1 MIRIGIIGCGWIVEK
16 AYLPILKKINDI
28 EVNAVFDS
36 DYQKACEVQNKHSI
50 SNAFGII
57 EDLLSS
63 PIDAVIIATPNNT
76 HTYYSDLALNAGKHV
91 LCEKPVAL
99 SKEDIESTILIA
111 GKNNKIFI
119 PAFVN
124 RFRSDI
130 QKFSELV
137 SLIGDIKE
145 VEVNWIRKSGIPKP
159 GTWITNKA
167 SAGGGVL
174 IDIGTHILDIALM
187 FISDKCIKTA
197 CLSQGARVNAEQEG
211 ASWNKDTADKK
222 LTFDVETWAKGKV
235 VFENDSTLLF
245 NVSWAEDVD
254 EDITEIKVL
263 GTDGIAFIK
272 TLFGFSNN
280 FKRDNIK
287 MFYETDDDESKTISL
302 PMKNTFALNAF
313 ESLIRYF
320 VGSICG
326 QAMNK
331 LNSSDSV
338 YVVDIIDKLY
348 HAAKAEQEKSCIT

>member
-1 MIRIGIIGCGWIVEK
+1 MIRIGIIGCGWIAEK
-16 AYLPILKKINDI
+16 AYLPILKKMNDVEI
-28 EVNAVFDS
+28 GAVFDS
-36 DYQKACEVQNKHSI
+36 NYQKAFEVQNKHSI
-50 SNAFGII
+50 LNAFDNI

-76 HTYYSDLALNAGKHV
+76 HTYYSDLALNAGRHV

-111 GKNNKIFI
+111 DKNQKIFI

-130 QKFSELV
+130 QKFSESV
-137 SLIGDIKE
+137 ALIGEVKE
-145 VEVNWIRKSGIPKP
+145 VEVSWIRKSGIPKP
-159 GTWITNKA
+159 GTWITNKSA
-167 SAGGGVL
+167 AGGGVL

-197 CLSQGARVNAEQEG
+197 CLSQGASINAEQEG
-211 ASWNKDTADKK
+211 ASWNKDTVDKK
-222 LTFDVETWAKGKV
+222 VTFDVETWAKGKV
-235 VFENDSTLLF
+235 VFDNDSTLLV
-245 NVSWAEDVD
+245 NVNWADDID
-254 EDITEIKVL
+254 EDTTEIKVVGVD
-263 GTDGIAFIK
+263 GTACIK

-287 MFYETDDDESKTISL
+287 IFYETDDGEAKTISL
-302 PMKNTFALNAF
+302 PMKHTFALDAF

-320 VGSICG
+320 VDSING
-326 QAMNK
+326 QDMNE

-338 YVVDIIDKLY
+338 YVVELIDKLY
-348 HAAKAEQEKSCIT
+348 HETKAEQEKSCIT